1 MYNYLRNI
9 DDTIES
15 YPLDYLD
22 CFERPS
28 AIVLD
33 SLLENGGSMYIMIT
47 KLLKSF
53 YLFNEITQDDVSD
66 LISKN
71 FGINCYN
78 IPVEDHL
85 IASVID
91 CLNEGNPVLVPGN
104 LKMLYYSEHY
114 MINDWRHLFLI
125 KGYDDERKIFKI
137 VDSTQQPPR
146 DDIIHYTD
154 FFLKFEDLC
163 LMFKGL
169 PPADQYITY
178 YKLSESPIESM
189 SSLLFIVNQLQQLLS
204 ENKHIETNILQ
215 IIKEDT
221 TQNSEA
227 FKNSIINDVINIS
240 KYKMIL
246 LEQLSKLL
254 DIYKYDT
261 TVLNKI
267 TKSLEKH
274 WRISAIS
281 SIKSVF
287 QPNYKTAEYK
297 LTTEAVEAE
306 QALIHE
312 LDNCINYLKH
322 TTSEHSIVSKYSIE
336 NNEDA
341 IVSQDNGQ
349 YLFNF
354 HTDRVYNMW
363 ISDHC
368 PKVIV
373 YTNKNHSRHLSFSLK
388 FKVDSQPGIIGHQ
401 EGIYLRTN
409 HDFCYTL
416 AMNHLNQYVF
426 DFVGK
431 YTINTYN
438 NPQPM
443 NEYHIYMILEE
454 TTLSYGIIDH
464 DGNYQKVGDFELVD
478 EITHL
483 GFFCKTWDHC
493 TQLKVSF
500 SDIKFDSQ
508 IRNTLSQS
516 VI

>member
-15 YPLDYLD
+15 YSLDYLD

-53 YLFNEITQDDVSD
+53 YLFNEITQDDVMD
-66 LISKN
+66 LITRN

-78 IPVEDHL
+78 VPVGNHL
-85 IASVID
+85 IESVID

-104 LKMLYYSEHY
+104 LKKLYYSEHY

-125 KGYDDERKIFKI
+125 KGYDDEGKIFKI

-163 LMFKGL
+163 LMFEEL
-169 PPADQYITY
+169 PPTEQCISY
-178 YKLSESPIESM
+178 YKLCDSPINSVT
-189 SSLLFIVNQLQQLLS
+189 SLLFILNQLRRLLS

-254 DIYKYDT
+254 DVYTYDT
-261 TVLNKI
+261 MTLNRI
-267 TKSLEKH
+267 SKSLEKQ

-281 SIKSVF
+281 SI
-287 QPNYKTAEYK
+287 N
-297 LTTEAVEAE
+297 
-306 QALIHE
+306 
-312 LDNCINYLKH
+312 
-322 TTSEHSIVSKYSIE
+322 
-336 NNEDA
+336 
-341 IVSQDNGQ
+341 
-349 YLFNF
+349 
-354 HTDRVYNMW
+354 
-363 ISDHC
+363 
-368 PKVIV
+368 
-373 YTNKNHSRHLSFSLK
+373 
-388 FKVDSQPGIIGHQ
+388 
-401 EGIYLRTN
+401 
-409 HDFCYTL
+409 
-416 AMNHLNQYVF
+416 
-426 DFVGK
+426 
-431 YTINTYN
+431 
-438 NPQPM
+438 
-443 NEYHIYMILEE
+443 
-454 TTLSYGIIDH
+454 
-464 DGNYQKVGDFELVD
+464 
-478 EITHL
+478 
-483 GFFCKTWDHC
+483 
-493 TQLKVSF
+493 
-500 SDIKFDSQ
+500 
-508 IRNTLSQS
+508 
-516 VI
+516 

>member
-15 YPLDYLD
+15 YSLDYLD

-53 YLFNEITQDDVSD
+53 YLFNEITQDDVMD
-66 LISKN
+66 LITRN

-78 IPVEDHL
+78 VPVGNHL
-85 IASVID
+85 IESVID

-104 LKMLYYSEHY
+104 LKKLYYSEHY

-163 LMFKGL
+163 LMFEEL
-169 PPADQYITY
+169 PPTEQCISY
-178 YKLSESPIESM
+178 YKLCDSPINSVT
-189 SSLLFIVNQLQQLLS
+189 SLLFILNQLRRLLS
-204 ENKHIETNILQ
+204 ENKHIETNLLQ

-254 DIYKYDT
+254 DVYTYDT
-261 TVLNKI
+261 MTLNRI
-267 TKSLEKH
+267 SKSLEKQ

-281 SIKSVF
+281 SIKSIF
-287 QPNYKTAEYK
+287 QPNYKVTEYK
-297 LTTEAVEAE
+297 LTNEAVKAE

-312 LDNCINYLKH
+312 LDNCIDFLEHNTPKH
-322 TTSEHSIVSKYSIE
+322 SVVSKYSIE
-336 NNEDA
+336 NNEDD
-341 IVSQDNGQ
+341 IVSENNGQ
-349 YLFNF
+349 YLFDF
-354 HTDRVYNMW
+354 HTNRVYNMW

-368 PKVIV
+368 PKVII
-373 YTNKNHSRHLSFSLK
+373 YTNNNHSKSLFFSLK
-388 FKVDSQPGIIGHQ
+388 FKVSSQPGIIGHQ

-431 YTINTYN
+431 YTIDTYKTL
-438 NPQPM
+438 QSTK
-443 NEYHIYMILEE
+443 EYHIYMRLDQ
-454 TTLSYGIIDH
+454 TTLSYGIIEE
-464 DGNYQKVGDFELVD
+464 DGNFNKLGDYELGD

-493 TQLKVSF
+493 IQLKVSF

-508 IRNTLSQS
+508 I
-516 VI
+516 